1 MRSMWHTMKPTWA
14 ACMAA
19 AGIVAAILIG
29 RDPTAAQ
36 TSLNPQQPA
45 QQQSVSK
52 QGTQQ
57 GVVQGEST
65 QKKSV
70 RKKTTQHQTARKKST
85 RTTAGSEAG
94 PDNKSEDTLTQA
106 RADSG
111 ALKTAAG
118 RDTSSAPVAAPPP
131 FEYRK
136 VQNDAFAVGERLQF
150 TVNYGFITAGEA
162 TMSVPAYETVNGRQC
177 YRVEFAVNSLE
188 NFAWVYKVE
197 DRYLTYID
205 VDAMAPLKFEQH
217 IREGTYRRDFIAEF
231 DQARHIAKTSEG
243 EYPIPEYVHDIMS
256 AFYYVRTLDF
266 SGFMPGEQ
274 TVLHN
279 FYKNKSY
286 ELVVRFLGRQ
296 ELEVE
301 AGTFNTV
308 VVEPLVREGG
318 LFKSEGRI
326 VIWLSDDDR
335 KIPIRVNTK
344 VVIGSIDVELQSYSG
359 LNGPLRSRT
368 D

>member
-1 MRSMWHTMKPTWA
+1 MRSLMQTMKPMWPA
-14 ACMAA
+14 FLA
-19 AGIVAAILIG
+19 AGIIASVLLVG
-29 RDPTAAQ
+29 GTFSVAQ
-36 TSLNPQQPA
+36 TSSDQPPA
-45 QQQSVSK
+45 QQRSVSRQDTLK
-52 QGTQQ
+52 GPTQADPAP
-57 GVVQGEST
+57 
-65 QKKSV
+65 KKTP
-70 RKKTTQHQTARKKST
+70 RKKTAQQQTARKKST
-85 RTTAGSEAG
+85 QAATGSKAY
-94 PDNKSEDTLTQA
+94 PDLKSADTLTQA
-106 RADSG
+106 HADSSAMKA
-111 ALKTAAG
+111 ALDA
-118 RDTSSAPVAAPPP
+118 DTSAASVALPPP

-136 VQNDAFAVGERLQF
+136 IRNDAFTVGERLQF

-162 TMSVPAYETVNGRQC
+162 TMSVPDYEVVNGRQC

-188 NFAWVYKVE
+188 NFDWVYRVQ

-205 VDAMAPLKFEQH
+205 VEAMAPLKFEQH

-231 DQARHIAKTSEG
+231 DQARHIAKTTEG

-266 SGFMPGEQ
+266 SGFMPGEH

-279 FYKNKSY
+279 FYKDKSY
-286 ELVVRFLGRQ
+286 ELLVRFLGRQ

-335 KIPIRVNTK
+335 KIPVRVNTK